1 MKEQGYYQFSG
12 PCSLP
17 ASAADCG
24 HAQQL
29 VLNLGLV
36 TTKREDIRDT
46 KKALEL
52 FAQQACGSDEFE
64 AKQVAGISMFLLQD
78 RLDKPG
84 ADAETAEACR
94 VKSVEDMHMDHLVDA
109 GASMAMVADL

>member
-1 MKEQGYYQFSG
+1 
-12 PCSLP
+12 
-17 ASAADCG
+17 
-24 HAQQL
+24 
-29 VLNLGLV
+29 
-36 TTKREDIRDT
+36 
-46 KKALEL
+46 
-52 FAQQACGSDEFE
+52 
-64 AKQVAGISMFLLQD
+64 MFLLQD